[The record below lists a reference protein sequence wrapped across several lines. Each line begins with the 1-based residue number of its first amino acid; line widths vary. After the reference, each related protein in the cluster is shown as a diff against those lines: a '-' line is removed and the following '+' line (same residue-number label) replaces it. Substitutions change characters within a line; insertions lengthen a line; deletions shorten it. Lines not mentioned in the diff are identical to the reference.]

1 MSTKYISWEE
11 HQKLHP
17 IDNPHHEREVAK
29 LRNLC
34 RGHRLSEYRKEWNL
48 SRREMAR
55 LLGIKIYRLP
65 WVERGRFTTEELCHF
80 EGFLTNLEAED
91 LAKAIA
97 ELDAI
102 QE

>member
-1 MSTKYISWEE
+1 
-11 HQKLHP
+11 
-17 IDNPHHEREVAK
+17 
-29 LRNLC
+29 
-34 RGHRLSEYRKEWNL
+34 
-48 SRREMAR
+48 MAR